1 MKNNGKFTCKPVY
14 GSEPKYDL
22 WADNKPVLPRDY
34 AGTVKTPYVD
44 RLDASSSKHLILVKH
59 KLETNVQWLN
69 APGKTMK
76 VTPSG
81 MPIIGIKLIDRRIS
95 PIPYKSI
102 MDAFNGLDKKLELKM
117 NKSIHKFIA
126 TARLFAI
133 DENTNEEFDI
143 AIFTASRGYHY
154 SDVKD

>member
-1 MKNNGKFTCKPVY
+1 MKNNGKFTCKPIY

-44 RLDASSSKHLILVKH
+44 HLDTSTHKHLILIKH

-95 PIPYKSI
+95 AIPYKNI
-102 MDAFNGLDKKLELKM
+102 MDVFNGLDKKLELKM

-143 AIFTASRGYHY
+143 AIFTAARGYHY
-154 SDVKD
+154 SDAKD